1 MLRWWQHKQ
10 LDGDLGRKATKSRP
24 SVDQT
29 SDFFLSLKYLQGTH
43 QGSQRHGC
51 GVEWVLG
58 VGGCYDNGAGRGCLG
73 DGCH

>member
-1 MLRWWQHKQ
+1 MDR
-10 LDGDLGRKATKSRP
+10 DLCSKATKSRP
-24 SVDQT
+24 SVDKT
-29 SDFFLSLKYLQGTH
+29 SDFFILLMKYFHAAH
-43 QGSQRHGC
+43 QGSQRHGW